1 MVCSVDIQILTANE
15 SISNLAPDRRAR
27 AKKMPVECDSLGVH
41 MDKPIDQAGM
51 NGALPF
57 IGIVQ
62 DPQMLRRISVDADD
76 DCFRRRVR
84 IPFS

>member
-1 MVCSVDIQILTANE
+1 MVCPVDVQTLTAHE

-27 AKKMPVECDSLGVH
+27 PKKMSVECDSLGVH

-51 NGALPF
+51 NSVLPF
-57 IGIVQ
+57 IGMVQ

-76 DCFRRRVR
+76 DRFRRQV
-84 IPFS
+84 P